1 MFVKVRQSKGI
12 VCSEIIDDW
21 GWNRKKTRFLDKK
34 LNELKNERS
43 LGTNQ
48 LSAVWIKS
56 TKSSRQRNCLST

>member
-1 MFVKVRQSKGI
+1 MLVKIRQSKGI

-34 LNELKNERS
+34 INELKSERS
-43 LGTNQ
+43 LGTHQ

-56 TKSSRQRNCLST
+56 TKSSPQRYCLST